1 MTKPA
6 AAARPEVD
14 HSTEAEM
21 NPADY
26 GDASEEQIAEF
37 AAADGVHDAEIVD
50 DGALE
55 EIWFQI
61 IAAAGTKGW
70 TTDDVEQRF
79 AQRHGGLMPATASA
93 DQLRAF
99 LAAVKAGDVHGI
111 TDEYAAEHGQDAK
124 EGVHEIAEAVSEVV
138 AAGVPLVGHN
148 LGGYDLNL
156 LNHECIRHLGD
167 TLEGVCRQ
175 PLTQVID
182 SMILDWYAAPY
193 RRRVSPEQG
202 PYEMK
207 TTAQTY
213 GLGWDDEQA
222 HGATYDALMS
232 ARAAYKIGAIAHTP
246 REHRPEWVQRLRNRR
261 GPYERFDDLAGI
273 DVAELHR
280 RQIPWAAERAAGLQE
295 HFRKTDPTVVI
306 DGTWPLRP
314 VVEAV
319 SE

>member
-1 MTKPA
+1 VTAPWFLQRMA
-6 AAARPEVD
+6 ALDFESSDKIPETARIVSCALILVGGGQATDTREWLL
-14 HSTEAEM
+14 
-21 NPADY
+21 NP
-26 GDASEEQIAEF
+26 GIPMEP
-37 AAADGVHDAEIVD
+37 
-50 DGALE
+50 GA
-55 EIWFQI
+55 IK
-61 IAAAGTKGW
+61 T
-70 TTDDVEQRF
+70 
-79 AQRHGGLMPATASA
+79 
-93 DQLRAF
+93 
-99 LAAVKAGDVHGI
+99 HGI